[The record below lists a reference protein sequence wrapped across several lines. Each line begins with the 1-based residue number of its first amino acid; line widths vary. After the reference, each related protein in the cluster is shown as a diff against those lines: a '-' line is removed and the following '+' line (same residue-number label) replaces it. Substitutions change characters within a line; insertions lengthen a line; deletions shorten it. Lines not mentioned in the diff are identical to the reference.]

1 MINPSRIQQSHQC
14 ESIQIKPSNIP
25 NINRLSISISPSA
38 HQDLLLDEMAKVRYR
53 YAQRVVGK
61 TPDMGDAQQES
72 LFTKPDDFVR
82 SY

>member
-38 HQDLLLDEMAKVRYR
+38 HHDLLLDEMAKVRYR

-61 TPDMGDAQQES
+61 TPDMGDGSARVS
-72 LFTKPDDFVR
+72 VYKTG
-82 SY
+82 